1 MQLTLMQQIQ
11 HMNQP
16 VDISTGEWLP
26 SVGQVRRPF
35 DARWLLPRLSDGIG
49 LALSQTA
56 ALQRLRKISFLGAI
70 DYTEFPS
77 KRTASYLT
85 SRFDHSVGVAALA
98 DYASQKLSLAPFHRN
113 VAVAA
118 ALLHDAGHGPLSH
131 SLEGSFEESF
141 GINHHLA
148 TDQLLKSNSEAS
160 VELRTVLEKFDVR
173 AEDASTLMQ
182 GESEH
187 PLNWLFKGPINLDT
201 VEGILRAASYVPLKH
216 GLKATALIDAAISV
230 MRGNDQAEDS
240 VRKLDEFWRLKGLI
254 YNQVVRG
261 RVGVVSDFKCQVFF
275 SSHKE
280 KFSAEHFSS
289 DDDAIAEV
297 FPALFEWLQESA
309 SPETCRIEANIPY
322 LKRNFL
328 IHSDLSGLRSGNQ
341 YLFQRYRQTKLQSYL
356 PWKTTNGEKE
366 WLCES
371 FWNSDESSA

>member
-1 MQLTLMQQIQ
+1 
-11 HMNQP
+11 MNQH
-16 VDISTGEWLP
+16 VDNSPEEWLP
-26 SVGQVRRPF
+26 SIGQARRPF
-35 DARWLLPRLSDGIG
+35 DARWLLPRLTDGIG
-49 LALSQTA
+49 FALSQTA

-70 DYTEFPS
+70 DYTGFPS
-77 KRTASYLT
+77 KRTACYLT

-98 DYASQKLSLAPFHRN
+98 DYASQKLGHTLIQRN

-148 TDQLLKSNSEAS
+148 TEQLLKSNSEAS
-160 VELRTVLEKFDVR
+160 VELRAVLEKFGVR
-173 AEDASTLMQ
+173 AEEASILMQ

-187 PLNWLFKGPINLDT
+187 PLNWLFKGPINFDT

-216 GLKATALIDAAISV
+216 GLQATALIDATISV
-230 MRGNDQAEDS
+230 MRGDDQAEDS

-261 RVGVVSDFKCQVFF
+261 RIGVVSDFKCQSFF

-280 KFSAEHFSS
+280 KFTPEHFSL
-289 DDDAIAEV
+289 DDEAIAEV
-297 FPALFEWLQESA
+297 FPALFEWLRESA
-309 SPETCRIEANIPY
+309 YPETCRLEANIPY

-328 IHSDLSGLRSGNQ
+328 IHSDFSGLRSGNQ
-341 YLFQRYRQTKLQSYL
+341 YLFQRYRQAKLQSHL
-356 PWKTTNGEKE
+356 LWKTTNGEKE
-366 WLCES
+366 WLCET
-371 FWNSDESSA
+371 FWKSDASSA